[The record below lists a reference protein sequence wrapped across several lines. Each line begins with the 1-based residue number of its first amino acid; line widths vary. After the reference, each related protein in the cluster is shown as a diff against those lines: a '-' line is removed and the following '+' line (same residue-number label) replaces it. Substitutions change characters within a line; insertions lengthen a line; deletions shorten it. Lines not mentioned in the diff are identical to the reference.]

1 MDTKNLLPGKEQ
13 HEHYY
18 SYAMRKN
25 LVQYDYRATD
35 GALFST
41 IAKTLEKAREKRD
54 IWLREHEREKNHTH
68 MTVPLT

>member
-54 IWLREHEREKNHTH
+54 I
-68 MTVPLT
+68 